1 MGKKHVALRTCVLCQ
16 RVRSKRELVRIVR
29 TPEGAITVDEKGKA
43 AGRGAYLC
51 RNRACWENAL
61 ARDRLDHALKTKL
74 DAEDRERLLA
84 YGRQLPDAKADRLDP
99 TVSSGKGE
107 GNLQHG

>member
-16 RVRSKRELVRIVR
+16 QVRSKRELVRIVR
-29 TPEGAITVDEKGKA
+29 TPEGAIAVDEKGKA

-51 RNRACWENAL
+51 RNRDCWENAL
-61 ARDRLDHALKTKL
+61 ARERLDHALKTKL
-74 DAEDRERLLA
+74 GAEDRERLLA
-84 YGRQLPDAKADRLDP
+84 YGRQLPHTQADQLDP
-99 TVSSGKGE
+99 TASSEKGE